1 MPLSGLWFAFFNLMY
16 LTVLSNF
23 TFFLVIIYIFIYA
36 VQQTADSKEML
47 IFYSSERYTDISLYG
62 NYHYFLFENQKKK
75 LFFSRN
81 DNVW

>member
-1 MPLSGLWFAFFNLMY
+1 MY

-23 TFFLVIIYIFIYA
+23 TFSLVIIHNIIYA

-47 IFYSSERYTDISLYG
+47 IFYSSERYTDISLHS
-62 NYHYFLFENQKKK
+62 NYDYFLFENQEKK
-75 LFFSRN
+75 LFYSRN

>member
-1 MPLSGLWFAFFNLMY
+1 MY

-23 TFFLVIIYIFIYA
+23 TFFLVIDHNFIYA

-47 IFYSSERYTDISLYG
+47 TFYSSERYTDISLHS
-62 NYHYFLFENQKKK
+62 NYHYFLFENQKQKH
-75 LFFSRN
+75 FYSRN